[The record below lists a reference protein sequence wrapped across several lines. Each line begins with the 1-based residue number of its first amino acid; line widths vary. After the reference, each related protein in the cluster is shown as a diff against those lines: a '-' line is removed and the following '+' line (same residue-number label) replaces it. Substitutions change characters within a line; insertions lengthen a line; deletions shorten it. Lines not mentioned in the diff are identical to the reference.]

1 LRNRGGLGVI
11 TAQITEGRG
20 GLVGALM
27 VRPDDEVFAITSNGG
42 VIRTRASEVRQTGR
56 VTMGVRLMNLASGD
70 TVVALARN
78 AESAVEDAVA
88 DDGPVT
94 DDSAVEAEN
103 PETTEDIAED
113 GNESGDGD
121 V

>member
-1 LRNRGGLGVI
+1 
-11 TAQITEGRG
+11 
-20 GLVGALM
+20 
-27 VRPDDEVFAITSNGG
+27 
-42 VIRTRASEVRQTGR
+42 
-56 VTMGVRLMNLASGD
+56 
-70 TVVALARN
+70 
-78 AESAVEDAVA
+78 VA